1 MQQHFDVIQKQ
12 QALFEEQKKAKEALI
27 LQLKKEIQE
36 QKPKLVRVMK
46 QVCVFIDE
54 NFIVRVSSVGYLCGL
69 NCVALT

>member
-27 LQLKKEIQE
+27 LQLKKEIEE

-46 QVCVFIDE
+46 QVCVFIGE
-54 NFIVRVSSVGYLCGL
+54 NF
-69 NCVALT
+69 